1 MNKERLIVGSSVA
14 IMGFLAISSVAWGQA
29 GAGSNNTLYNKL
41 NSSVGTGGPPPR
53 HDLNGAWT
61 AQSLS
66 ATKGDPIPPMTPL
79 GQQRFSLN
87 KPESKFGIAG
97 SNDPWKT
104 CDPFGVPRGLV
115 EEIRGV
121 AFAQMPDK
129 MLVLHQYQK
138 IWREVW
144 TDGRALPK
152 NVDNGGPDSRWY
164 GYSVGRWD
172 GDFTFVV
179 DTTGADDRSWI
190 DGAGHP
196 HSVDALVEERYT
208 RVDRNHMEMTVT
220 LNDPKI
226 YSKPFVM
233 GTNRYL
239 YVPSQET
246 EEQFCVPSE
255 ALAYIDIIA
264 DPAAGS
270 KPH

>member
-1 MNKERLIVGSSVA
+1 MSTEKWIVPSSIA
-14 IMGFLAISSVAWGQA
+14 IMGFLALASVALGQA

-41 NSSVGTGGPPPR
+41 NSSAGTGGAAPP

-61 AQSLS
+61 GESLG
-66 ATKGDPIPPMTPL
+66 AMKADPIPPMTPL
-79 GQQRFSLN
+79 GQQRFSIN
-87 KPESKFGIAG
+87 KPESKFGVAG

-104 CDPFGVPRGLV
+104 CDPFGIPRGLV
-115 EEIRGV
+115 SEIRGV
-121 AFAQMPDK
+121 EFAQMPNR

-152 NVDNGGPDSRWY
+152 NVDNGGPESRWY
-164 GYSVGRWD
+164 GYSVGHWD
-172 GDFTFVV
+172 GDYTFVI

-208 RVDRNHMEMTVT
+208 RVDRNHMEMSVT

-226 YSKPFVM
+226 YTKPFVL

-239 YVPSQET
+239 YIPSQES
-246 EEQFCVPSE
+246 EEQFCIPSE

-264 DPAAGS
+264 TPAANS
-270 KPH
+270 KAK